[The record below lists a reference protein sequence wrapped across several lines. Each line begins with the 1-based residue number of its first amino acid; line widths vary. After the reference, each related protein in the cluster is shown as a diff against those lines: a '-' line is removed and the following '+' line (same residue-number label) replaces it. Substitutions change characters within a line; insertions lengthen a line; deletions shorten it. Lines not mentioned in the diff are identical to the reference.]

1 MVEKDKDL
9 WHRIRIE
16 KKGVGMKI
24 LWFVALMAIFITSI
38 ANADESKHTAAESIE
53 QAWLSSPEYRQFE
66 KFGGEKSQEALSIKE
81 KTVRKIALQRLEPF
95 INGFDERIRD
105 RSREKINAY
114 PATILVILSSL
125 YEKAIPLIKDRSQRN
140 MNLFNSM
147 VITYIDQVYNGTG
160 KAEDSGKL
168 LIKRLPEL
176 KETEFEKLLL
186 EIGKRTDSIVINMTK
201 ISEWEKIIKKLQA
214 LP

>member
-1 MVEKDKDL
+1 M
-9 WHRIRIE
+9 
-16 KKGVGMKI
+16 KG
-24 LWFVALMAIFITSI
+24 LLFVALMAILLPPI

-53 QAWLSSPEYRQFE
+53 QSWLSSPEYRQFE
-66 KFGGEKSQEALSIKE
+66 KFGGEKSQEALSIRE
-81 KTVRKIALQRLEPF
+81 KTVRNIALQRLEPF

-114 PATILVILSSL
+114 PATILALLSSL

-140 MNLFNSM
+140 ISLFNGM

-160 KAEDSGKL
+160 KAEDTGKL
-168 LIKRLPEL
+168 ITKRFPEL
-176 KETEFEKLLL
+176 KKTEFEEILL
-186 EIGKRTDSIVINMTK
+186 EIGGNIDRAAINITQT
-201 ISEWEKIIKKLQA
+201 IQWNKIIKKLQA